1 MASSQSQHRCV
12 FVGNIPY
19 DATEEQ
25 LIEICQE
32 VGPVVS
38 FRLVIDRETGK
49 PKGYGFCEYK
59 DEETALS
66 ARRNLQGY
74 EINGRQLRVDFAEND
89 KGTDRNKD
97 QGRGGPGMTS
107 TVDPQK
113 QAGIPAVQGDSAQAA
128 QHQPIGLHIAI
139 TAAAVM
145 TAALGGAQTSI
156 QSNQNGLQNQSAL
169 ANDPLTLHLAKMSRS
184 QLTEIISELKG
195 MATHN
200 KEMSRQLLLSR
211 PQLPK
216 ALFQAQIMLGMVTP
230 QMLQMP
236 NLRQVSDQTSQS
248 LMNEGLLGQAQQ
260 TLVQT
265 VAALPPYGQSKLQSG
280 LTPYIQE
287 GQVNNLPHNP
297 LAPNQLTANPKPP
310 MQPRIPL
317 QHHPSNHFVQLGT
330 GQPNLMHPSVRPPP
344 LGNLSVRPPIQ
355 PASSTA
361 LNQQT
366 HASFLQHPVRVG
378 NSTVS
383 HNIQMVRP
391 DASFQAGPSMSSG
404 ISQLFSK
411 ESSSKYSNMSS
422 GVENT
427 GMVRDIPESFTRPS
441 KLTKLNDGR
450 GSSLS
455 AGTSDM
461 PVSNGSS
468 HMLGSSSIPVPAV
481 PKAEVRH
488 SDQQSSQ
495 SQLPSDVES
504 ALLQQVLNLTPE
516 QLSSL
521 PPDQQQQ
528 VIQLQQA
535 LKRDQMQHS

>member
-97 QGRGGPGMTS
+97 QWCSRAMRLS
-107 TVDPQK
+107 TATPYACEVPLRVATTISDWKAALSRYHNPQK
-113 QAGIPAVQGDSAQAA
+113 QVGIPAVQGDSAQAA

-145 TAALGGAQTSI
+145 TAALGGAQTGI
-156 QSNQNGLQNQSAL
+156 QSNQN
-169 ANDPLTLHLAKMSRS
+169 DVK
-184 QLTEIISELKG
+184 
-195 MATHN
+195 
-200 KEMSRQLLLSR
+200 
-211 PQLPK
+211 
-216 ALFQAQIMLGMVTP
+216 AQIMLGMVTP
-230 QMLQMP
+230 QMLQLP

-248 LMNEGLLGQAQQ
+248 LMNEGLLSQPQQ

-265 VAALPPYGQSKLQSG
+265 VAALPPYGQSNLQSG
-280 LTPYIQE
+280 MAPYIQE
-287 GQVNNLPHNP
+287 GQVSTLPHNP
-297 LAPNQLTANPKPP
+297 LAPNQLTTNPKPP

-317 QHHPSNHFVQLGT
+317 QHYPSNQFVQLGT
-330 GQPNLMHPSVRPPP
+330 GQSNLMHPSVRPPP
-344 LGNLSVRPPIQ
+344 LGSLSVRPPIQ
-355 PASSTA
+355 PANSAA
-361 LNQQT
+361 LNQQS
-366 HASFLQHPVRVG
+366 HAPYLQHPVRVG

-391 DASFQAGPSMSSG
+391 DASFQAGPSTSSG
-404 ISQLFSK
+404 IPQLFSK
-411 ESSSKYSNMSS
+411 EGNSKYSNMSS
-422 GVENT
+422 GVVENT

-450 GSSLS
+450 GSSL
-455 AGTSDM
+455 AAVTAVM

-468 HMLGSSSIPVPAV
+468 HMLGSSSLPVPAV
-481 PKAEVRH
+481 PKAEVLH